1 MKSATGVRNFVL
13 GPAALAL
20 LGSSAANVA
29 AADKLPDP
37 GMPAGN
43 NSGGFPFDR
52 VHQVIAGR
60 QELKAHGSRKM
71 RIGGHAF
78 CLQSSGSFE
87 NYPAGDP
94 ESSARSRILA
104 LDEHAYRL
112 QGK

>member
-20 LGSSAANVA
+20 LGSWSANVV

-52 VHQVIAGR
+52 VHRVIDGR

-71 RIGGHAF
+71 RIWGHAF
-78 CLQSSGSFE
+78 FLQSSGYFE
-87 NYPAGDP
+87 NYPAGDAD
-94 ESSARSRILA
+94 SSLRSRIPALNEHVCRLLA
-104 LDEHAYRL
+104 R
-112 QGK
+112 